1 VTRQDEEGNQYQK
14 SVHSSTLVPGDII
27 DVRADIRMPCDVVL
41 LSGSVI
47 VNESVL
53 TGESVPVIK
62 NELPHSN
69 VDIYDPIAD
78 QKYTIY
84 GGTEVLK
91 SKSYWNN
98 KVIALMILLKE
109 NLSRTFCFQSL
120 TSTSLRTKQS
130 TLFLLD
136 SQYQSYCGESS

>member
-1 VTRQDEEGNQYQK
+1 MTRQDEEGNQYQK

-98 KVIALMILLKE
+98 KVIALVVRTNYDTAKGKLIKNFLFPKPNKYKFEDEAKYFIL
-109 NLSRTFCFQSL
+109 T
-120 TSTSLRTKQS
+120 
-130 TLFLLD
+130 
-136 SQYQSYCGESS
+136 